1 MKKNLKDL
9 FDNYSDETVDIQ
21 TSAAISPDRI
31 IALTKKKMKEDT
43 TDMNTPKKTIRVFLI
58 AAAVVAAFSITAF
71 AAYQFLSSGE
81 VAKQLEDYKLAE
93 YFSKEDIKF
102 NFEPQTSGD
111 YTFQLLGIAS
121 GKNLSDFADTDS
133 EKSYIVGAIS
143 RADGQELTD
152 YPGIM
157 VTPLVSGYEPW
168 RVNAFTLDN
177 SGRSDFLYNG
187 TDYFIFECDSIEMFA
202 DHTIYIAAYE
212 GMAPGAEIFQM
223 KADGSILFQ
232 DSYKGMKAMF
242 TVPIDPSKANPQAV
256 QKFLEDIGSSDDDTE
271 TDIEQTS
278 DDFEIVER
286 RSENGVE
293 LIISEN

>member
-9 FDNYSDETVDIQ
+9 FDNFSDETVDIK
-21 TSAAISPDRI
+21 TSDMISPDKI
-31 IALTKKKMKEDT
+31 IALTKKKIKEDT
-43 TDMNTPKKTIRVFLI
+43 TDMNTPQKTIRVFLI
-58 AAAVVAAFSITAF
+58 AAAIVAAFSITAL

-81 VAKQLEDYKLAE
+81 VAKQLEDHKLAE

-143 RADGQELTD
+143 RADGKKLTD
-152 YPGIM
+152 APDIM
-157 VTPLVSGYEPW
+157 VTPLVAGYKPW
-168 RVNAFTLDN
+168 QVNAFTLD
-177 SGRSDFLYNG
+177 SGKRSFLHNG
-187 TDYFIFECDSIEMFA
+187 TDYFIFECDNIEIFA
-202 DHTIYIAAYE
+202 DPTIYIAAYE
-212 GMAPGAEIFQM
+212 GIAPGAETFRM
-223 KADGSILFQ
+223 EADGSIRFQ
-232 DSYKGMKAMF
+232 DSYEGVKAMF
-242 TVPIDPSKANPQAV
+242 TLPMDPSKADPQAV
-256 QKFLEDIGSSDDDTE
+256 QKLLNDIGSSDDGSV

-278 DDFEIVER
+278 DDFKIVER

-293 LIISEN
+293 FVISEK